1 MADGRPAPLSIESIP
16 FEHVCEA
23 GVCLRHDYVISQGGG
38 GGVKNVFEL
47 KFQCIKIISLNV

>member
-38 GGVKNVFEL
+38 VKNVFEL